1 MQGLYPLGLMQ
12 CEELTLSVQL
22 IQILNQD
29 VYARNQKTKE
39 KFSFSQIHVN
49 WQVLFQNETKLKSK
63 FKKLTSVQKV
73 VLQFKSSKF

>member
-73 VLQFKSSKF
+73 VLPFKSSKF